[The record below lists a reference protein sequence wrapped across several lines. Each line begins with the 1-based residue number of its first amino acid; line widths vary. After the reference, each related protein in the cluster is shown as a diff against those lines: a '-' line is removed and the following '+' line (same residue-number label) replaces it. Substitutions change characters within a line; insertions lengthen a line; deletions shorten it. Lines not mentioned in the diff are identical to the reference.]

1 MQPKLINASLN
12 HEFMTTRICTILHST
27 NFPFFNSHTRTFVAG
42 ALVFLF
48 TCVGNSQAADSEIL
62 AIKNNLAYDAVL
74 TPNLAVEFT
83 MTPRWSIELGG
94 SLNPFPLDDAKF
106 PKWRHFA
113 VWVAPRFWFC
123 HVYYGGFISI
133 NAAYTHYNV
142 GGNAWPVDWMYQQ
155 VRENRYQG
163 DAAMG
168 GLSGGWHF
176 AITSFFSIELE
187 AGIEAGYT
195 WYDQFECIECG
206 FATAQDERWLV
217 LPKIG
222 VNLSFPIGGDQMS
235 MTRRRWRL
243 QRDGKIYR
251 YCPCF

>member
-1 MQPKLINASLN
+1 M
-12 HEFMTTRICTILHST
+12 MTRIYTILHSRE
-27 NFPFFNSHTRTFVAG
+27 FSFFHLHTRALAAG
-42 ALVFLF
+42 ALILLF
-48 TCVGNSQAADSEIL
+48 ACAGRLQAADMEIL
-62 AIKNNLAYDAVL
+62 AIKNNLAYDAAL

-83 MTPRWSIELGG
+83 MAPQWSVELGG

-113 VWVAPRFWFC
+113 VWVAPRYWFC
-123 HVYYGGFISI
+123 HVFYGGFISL

-142 GGNAWPVDWMYQQ
+142 GGNAWTVDWMYPQ
-155 VRENRYQG
+155 VATNRYQG

-187 AGIEAGYT
+187 AGVEAGYT

-206 FATAQDERWLV
+206 FVTAQDERWLV

-222 VNLSFPIGGDQMS
+222 VNISFPIGGDPLS
-235 MTRRRWRL
+235 MTRRHWRM
-243 QRDGKIYR
+243 RREGRIYR

>member
-12 HEFMTTRICTILHST
+12 HTSMMTRIYTILHSRE
-27 NFPFFNSHTRTFVAG
+27 FSFFHLHTRTIAAG
-42 ALVFLF
+42 ALIFLF
-48 TCVGNSQAADSEIL
+48 ACVGRLQAADMEIL
-62 AIKNNLAYDAVL
+62 AIKNNLAYDAAL

-83 MTPRWSIELGG
+83 MAPQWSVELGG

-113 VWVAPRFWFC
+113 VWVAPRYWFC
-123 HVYYGGFISI
+123 HVFYGGFISL

-142 GGNAWPVDWMYQQ
+142 GGNAWTVDWMYPQ
-155 VRENRYQG
+155 VATNRYQG

-187 AGIEAGYT
+187 AGVEAGYT

-206 FATAQDERWLV
+206 FVTAQDERWLV

-222 VNLSFPIGGDQMS
+222 VNISFPIGGDPLS
-235 MTRRRWRL
+235 MTRRHWRM
-243 QRDGKIYR
+243 RREGRIYR